1 MNASDGILLYIFLY
15 KDYIILGIIIIALV
29 VALITTIIKLNKL
42 ENIDYE
48 LEQLNKNIKDL
59 LINKNNTINEQDYI
73 KQCEDKKIKP

>member
-15 KDYIILGIIIIALV
+15 KDYIILGTIIITLI
-29 VALITTIIKLNKL
+29 VAFITTIIKLNKL

-59 LINKNNTINEQDYI
+59 LINKNNTLNEQDYI
-73 KQCEDKKIKP
+73 KQCENKKIKP